1 MLEKNETSSYSIV
14 SDSLGPHGLYG
25 PWSSPG
31 QNTGVSSCSLLQGSC
46 NPGIERGL
54 PHCRQILY
62 QLSHKGSPRIL
73 ERVSLSLF
81 QGIFPIQK
89 SNQDLLHYRFFTN
102 WAIREAMYEN
112 TSFFFLKQAGR
123 TYWVQWTGLS
133 IKNYDQDVYMERYFT
148 IYSII

>member
-14 SDSLGPHGLYG
+14 SDSLWPHGLYG

-73 ERVSLSLF
+73 ERVAYTSPVDLPYPGVKPGSPGLQMDSLPAELSGEPFACSEWDLIPYLKPTISF
-81 QGIFPIQK
+81 LPQINFEKTCMTFVGKLHIQ
-89 SNQDLLHYRFFTN
+89 
-102 WAIREAMYEN
+102 
-112 TSFFFLKQAGR
+112 
-123 TYWVQWTGLS
+123 
-133 IKNYDQDVYMERYFT
+133 
-148 IYSII
+148 